1 MKLTRLLSAAIIVT
15 AMGGLT
21 GHALAAGLLV
31 PTDQSLPPLA
41 VKYLRVDTTIDN
53 QVATTHVVQE
63 FQNSTSSNLECTYIF
78 PLPKSAA
85 IRDFAM
91 YIGGKR
97 MKGELL
103 EKDKARQV
111 YEEIVR
117 RSKDPGLLEYMDSNL
132 LRLRI
137 FPVPARGTQKVEIEY
152 SQLIGLDDGLAEY
165 VFPLRV
171 GDKASKTLEDF
182 TVAVRIKSAT
192 PIKNVYSPTH
202 DVGVSRPSDR
212 EAVAGMETKSA
223 VLDRDFQLFY
233 TVSEKDFGLSLMT
246 YRPDPEQPGMFLMLI
261 SPKSEIT
268 NDRRVPRDVAF
279 VVDTSGSMKGE
290 KIEQVKKALKFC
302 LDKLDPKDRFA
313 IVQFSTMAQTL
324 DKSWTEAKGENLQK
338 ARAWIDQLEANGGTN
353 ISEALQRTFAL
364 GVEEGRLATVLFLT
378 DGRPTVDLCD
388 TDALVKFV
396 KDSNKRNLRI
406 FTFGVGDDVNTH
418 LLDRM
423 SDDAGG
429 ITEYVRPGEAIDGKV
444 TRLFSKMSYPV
455 LTDLALEVPG
465 VQIAEM
471 YPSKLPDLFRGSQVV
486 VVGSYKGA
494 GDSAIRLRGRIGKKQ
509 EELVYE
515 GTFPKKTAERTF
527 IAPLFANRKVGYL
540 LDQIRLHGENKE
552 VRDEVVRLS
561 LAYGIETPYT
571 SYLVLENEQQ
581 YKQFGINRSGWDPAQ
596 VVMGI
601 SGGPSGGGA
610 SGTGGRGFGAT
621 TTTAPMAPATTAPS
635 AAMAGERM
643 KRAAER
649 IDGAFGYGPKD
660 NGAPQ
665 ADESKADSLS
675 GAMPHRAGARP
686 ARDNNGPESPAKPA
700 AQPPAAVYGVRAEAE
715 DLRKADVGKTAVE
728 IAQQIQR
735 LRGAENAGKG
745 TKGITTVQ
753 QRGGRTFANYRGVWV
768 DQRFEGTERLTKI
781 KWGSEAFFRLVR
793 EGPGLKEIL
802 SLGQRIVVVTSR
814 GQAIAVDAD
823 EGAEQLTDAQMKELF
838 ADAPAKP

>member
-1 MKLTRLLSAAIIVT
+1 
-15 AMGGLT
+15 
-21 GHALAAGLLV
+21 
-31 PTDQSLPPLA
+31 
-41 VKYLRVDTTIDN
+41 
-53 QVATTHVVQE
+53 
-63 FQNSTSSNLECTYIF
+63 
-78 PLPKSAA
+78 
-85 IRDFAM
+85 

-103 EKDKARQV
+103 EKDRARQV

-152 SQLIGLDDGLAEY
+152 SQLISLDDGLAEY

-171 GDKASKTLEDF
+171 GDKASKALEDF

-212 EAVAGMETKSA
+212 EAVAGVETKSA

-246 YRPDPEQPGMFLMLI
+246 YRPDPEQPGMFLALV
-261 SPKSEIT
+261 SPKSEI
-268 NDRRVPRDVAF
+268 NGQERVPRDVAL
-279 VVDTSGSMKGE
+279 VIDTSGSMKGE
-290 KIEQVKKALKFC
+290 KIEQVKRALRFC

-313 IVQFSTMAQTL
+313 IVQFSTMAQTFE
-324 DKSWTEAKGENLQK
+324 KEWTEAKGDNLAK
-338 ARAWIDQLEANGGTN
+338 ARAWIDQIEAGGGTN

-364 GVEEGRLATVLFLT
+364 GFEEGRLATVLFLT

-388 TDALVKFV
+388 TEALVKFV

-423 SDDAGG
+423 SSDAGG

-444 TRLFSKMSYPV
+444 TRLFSKMSHPV

-486 VVGSYKGA
+486 VVGSYKGS
-494 GDSAIRLRGRIGKKQ
+494 GDSVIRLKGRVGKKH

-515 GTFPKKTAERTF
+515 GTFPKKTAERAF
-527 IAPLFANRKVGYL
+527 IAPLFANRKIGYL
-540 LDQIRLHGENKE
+540 LDQIRLHGENRE
-552 VRDEVVRLS
+552 LRDEVVRLS

-581 YKQFGINRSGWDPAQ
+581 YKQYGINRSGWDASHM
-596 VVMGI
+596 VVGI
-601 SGGPSGGGA
+601 GGGPSSGGA
-610 SGTGGRGFGAT
+610 SGSSGRGFGT
-621 TTTAPMAPATTAPS
+621 TQMAPMPPATPAPS
-635 AAMAGERM
+635 AAAAGEHA

-649 IDGAFGYGPKD
+649 IDGTFGDRPRY
-660 NGAPQ
+660 
-665 ADESKADSLS
+665 ADES
-675 GAMPHRAGARP
+675 GAETRPAGAAGALPHRESAQP
-686 ARDNNGPESPAKPA
+686 SRDNKVPASGQEPAGKPA
-700 AQPPAAVYGVRAEAE
+700 AQAGGMYYGVRADED
-715 DLRKADVGKTAVE
+715 DLRRADSGKTAVE

-745 TKGITTVQ
+745 TKGVTTVQ
-753 QRGGRTFANYRGVWV
+753 QRGGRAFANYRGVWV
-768 DQRFEGTERLTKI
+768 DQKFEGSERLTKI

-793 EGPGLKEIL
+793 EKPPLREIL
-802 SLGQRIVVVTSR
+802 SLGQRVVVVTAR
-814 GQAIAVDAD
+814 GQAIALDVD

-838 ADAPAKP
+838 TDAPATKH